1 MRTGSPAGAIE
12 PDQPRRETPEERQQQ
27 KSTVDDPVMYSKPW
41 VLSRVFKPLQ
51 LNPKLPELIEYSCS
65 ENNKDIQ
72 HLISTKPALGKR

>member
-1 MRTGSPAGAIE
+1 
-12 PDQPRRETPEERQQQ
+12 
-27 KSTVDDPVMYSKPW
+27 MYSKPW